1 MFSTHGGVG
10 VMRLE
15 NMGPLVFM
23 DIFVQEIRGRNPG
36 TLFQQLLP
44 ALGSFVSHIL
54 LKGKENQ

>member
-1 MFSTHGGVG
+1 
-10 VMRLE
+10 MRLE

-23 DIFVQEIRGRNPG
+23 DIFVQEICGRNPG

-44 ALGSFVSHIL
+44 ALGSFLSHIL